1 MTKILRSLGFAVMLA
16 TLAPVAGCLTETET
30 GDEQDVTAAAGVFE
44 LFVGADGQHYFQLL
58 AGNKERVLRS
68 EGYTTLANAKKGIA
82 SVRKNGVS
90 EANFEV
96 LDAVNGESYVN
107 LHSRDNGQIIG
118 TTETYASRSNATR
131 AVKSIVALLKSP
143 TEAAAPAG
151 NARFETFVGQ
161 DAKHYFRLRAGNGE
175 VVLQSQA
182 YTTKASAENGIA
194 SVKTNGV
201 ISDRYDVLQAEGD
214 QHYFRVVAG
223 NNKVIARGE
232 TYASRSNALRGVD
245 TVQRIVREITGA
257 AAPSDAQ
264 VKTSIETAAQGAI
277 FVSESDFALTY
288 VSAPL
293 AATDGITEALV
304 REKLASFV
312 DNDEAADKPLRDL
325 VGMSGTFEEWQADYL
340 SCGED
345 SFPGPAECAEMRE
358 LNAALEAN
366 LTGIQVFYF
375 GRSGEPGNVEGVAVT
390 IFIVGRTPSGNLA
403 GVRTIAIWT

>member
-1 MTKILRSLGFAVMLA
+1 MLA
-16 TLAPVAGCLTETET
+16 TLAPAAGCLTETET
-30 GDEQDVTAAAGVFE
+30 GDEQDVTAGAGVFE
-44 LFVGADGQHYFQLL
+44 TFVGADGQHYFQLL

-90 EANFEV
+90 EASFEV

-143 TEAAAPAG
+143 TETAAPAG

-182 YTTKASAENGIA
+182 YTTKSSAEGGIA
-194 SVKTNGV
+194 SVKQNGV
-201 ISDRYDVLQAEGD
+201 SSERYDVLEAEGE
-214 QHYFRVVAG
+214 QHYFRLVAG

-232 TYASRSNALRGVD
+232 TYASKSNALRGVD
-245 TVQRIVREITGA
+245 TVQRILRALAGT

-264 VKTSIETAAQGAI
+264 VKTSIETAAEGA
-277 FVSESDFALTY
+277 FYMSESDYPLTY

-293 AATDGITEALV
+293 AATDGITEELA

-312 DNDEAADKPLRDL
+312 DADEDTDKPLRDL
-325 VGMSGTFEEWQADYL
+325 FAMSGSFEEWTARYTECD
-340 SCGED
+340 ED
-345 SFPGPAECAEMRE
+345 DCIEMQQ
-358 LNAALEAN
+358 LNAALETN

-375 GRSGEPGNVEGVAVT
+375 GADGEPGNVQGTAVT